1 MVRPSYV
8 LGGRGMEIVYEKKD
22 LNRYMREAVKVSH
35 DSPVLL
41 DKFLNNAVEVDVDAI
56 SDGEDVVVGGIMEH
70 IEQAGVHSGDSACS
84 LPPYSVSLEVQK
96 KLIDQTKKLARALR
110 VVGLMNIQFAIQ
122 GSDIYVLEVNPRA
135 SRTIPFVSKAIGL
148 PLAKIGAKCMAGET
162 LKSQHITKEIT
173 PKFFSVKEAVFP
185 FIKFPGVDTIL
196 GPEMKST
203 GEVMGTGGSFA
214 EAFIK
219 SQLGASMVLPKSG
232 KAFISVKKEDH
243 LNVVEIAESLS
254 KLGFSLVATKGT
266 AQVLS
271 ESGLK
276 VHAVNKVAEG
286 RPHIVDMIKNDEI
299 DFIVNITEDKRAIED
314 SYEIRR
320 NALQNKITYYTTLA
334 GAKAACIGMNY
345 VDELHVNSLQDLHNI
360 KS

>member
-1 MVRPSYV
+1 
-8 LGGRGMEIVYEKKD
+8 
-22 LNRYMREAVKVSH
+22 
-35 DSPVLL
+35 
-41 DKFLNNAVEVDVDAI
+41 
-56 SDGEDVVVGGIMEH
+56 
-70 IEQAGVHSGDSACS
+70 
-84 LPPYSVSLEVQK
+84 
-96 KLIDQTKKLARALR
+96 
-110 VVGLMNIQFAIQ
+110 
-122 GSDIYVLEVNPRA
+122 
-135 SRTIPFVSKAIGL
+135 
-148 PLAKIGAKCMAGET
+148 

-243 LNVVEIAESLS
+243 LNVVDIAESLS
-254 KLGFSLVATKGT
+254 NLGFSLVATKGT

-276 VHAVNKVAEG
+276 VQAVNKVAEG

-345 VDELHVNSLQDLHNI
+345 VDELHVSSLQDLHNI